1 MLRLQEIRT
10 ISIIETEEKERKR
23 IAQDL
28 HDVLGLKLTI
38 VKINFEKLKEV
49 ISESSPENKII
60 FEQTANIMGEMHKEV
75 RTLSHQMMPKALLE
89 KELNYAISD
98 LLEQTLANSKIKY
111 ILINNAP
118 NDLPVNIGTCIYYVL
133 QELLN
138 NIFKHARATELSVN
152 IFRNKDT
159 VIMMVEDDGIGIG
172 QNVAETGGIG
182 LHNIA
187 GRVHA
192 LNGAFSIEPGPYK
205 GTIATVRIPSLTF

>member
-75 RTLSHQMMPKALLE
+75 HGSGQGTRKRSLCVVFGRT
-89 KELNYAISD
+89 
-98 LLEQTLANSKIKY
+98 T
-111 ILINNAP
+111 
-118 NDLPVNIGTCIYYVL
+118 
-133 QELLN
+133 
-138 NIFKHARATELSVN
+138 TE
-152 IFRNKDT
+152 IR
-159 VIMMVEDDGIGIG
+159 
-172 QNVAETGGIG
+172 
-182 LHNIA
+182 
-187 GRVHA
+187 
-192 LNGAFSIEPGPYK
+192 
-205 GTIATVRIPSLTF
+205 